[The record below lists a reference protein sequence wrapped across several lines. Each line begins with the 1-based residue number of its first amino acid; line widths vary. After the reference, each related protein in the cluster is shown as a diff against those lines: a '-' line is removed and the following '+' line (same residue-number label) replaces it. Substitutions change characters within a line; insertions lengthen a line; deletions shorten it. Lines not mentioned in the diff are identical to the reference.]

1 MKLQLNK
8 FGIFI
13 AVITILSLVF
23 CFYNLYKDIRE
34 RQRIE
39 TQRREKQRIKD
50 LQLETELSEIEIR
63 AIEQQLE
70 ILEFFK
76 KILNNKIK
84 EENNL
89 LIC

>member
-13 AVITILSLVF
+13 AVITILSLVV

-39 TQRREKQRIKD
+39 TQRREMQRIKD

-70 ILEFFK
+70 ILELCK

-84 EENNL
+84 EENDL

>member
-13 AVITILSLVF
+13 AVITILSLVV

-34 RQRIE
+34 RQRME
-39 TQRREKQRIKD
+39 TQRREMQRIKD

-70 ILEFFK
+70 ILELCK

-84 EENNL
+84 EENDL

>member
-1 MKLQLNK
+1 M
-8 FGIFI
+8 
-13 AVITILSLVF
+13 
-23 CFYNLYKDIRE
+23 
-34 RQRIE
+34 
-39 TQRREKQRIKD
+39 QRIKD

-70 ILEFFK
+70 ILELCK

-84 EENNL
+84 EENDL